1 MYNAV
6 HMRCTMHYVW
16 DVIIII
22 ASNFIKASTSFP
34 TCSHDHKHERKKNEK
49 EMCFATPSY

>member
-49 EMCFATPSY
+49 EMCFATLNY